1 MRYDNA
7 MIILASTSP
16 RRKQLL
22 EQMGLEFTVVPSNV
36 EEILNPAL
44 SPRQQVEAL
53 SRQKAEAVAKQYS
66 DAIIIGADSMVALGD
81 EVFGKPKDAQDA
93 RRMLKLLRGKM
104 HRIAT
109 GFTLIDVAA
118 NRTIIKSVETN
129 VWFRKIDPAEISSY
143 IEKEKPFDKAGAY
156 GIQDRGSLFVEKI
169 EGDYFGAVGLPV
181 FTLAKELK
189 KLGVDVF

>member
-1 MRYDNA
+1 
-7 MIILASTSP
+7 
-16 RRKQLL
+16 
-22 EQMGLEFTVVPSNV
+22 MGLEFTVVPSEV
-36 EEILNPAL
+36 EEILDPAL

-53 SRQKAEAVAKQYS
+53 SKRKAEAVAKKYS

-104 HRIAT
+104 HRIVT

-129 VWFRKIDPAEISSY
+129 VWFRKIEPAEISAY

-189 KLGVDVF
+189 KLGVDIF